1 MHFFALHSWRSTY
14 DLSLLGSPSLIT
26 NSAGHA
32 KKCLFHNKQKASSSF
47 TLKAVYVCN
56 EKKDLKRIARELGKR
71 ARASRRLDPRL
82 VDPMALPATPD
93 GWVGNKRVP
102 VFATRVAYREPA
114 EEGRHAGTVEGI
126 PRRPVCLP
134 WPAFTIL

>member
-14 DLSLLGSPSLIT
+14 DLYLLGSPSLIT

-56 EKKDLKRIARELGKR
+56 EKRDLKRIARELGKR

-82 VDPMALPATPD
+82 VDPMALTSNA
-93 GWVGNKRVP
+93 GWVGGKKAFMCTRRRVRCDCWLKRGGNSP
-102 VFATRVAYREPA
+102 KQ
-114 EEGRHAGTVEGI
+114 
-126 PRRPVCLP
+126 
-134 WPAFTIL
+134 